1 MTLKIAISSVA
12 RGAASWLALIITSAV
27 LMVVLT
33 LSIGLIVAGAS
44 ARGEIQEAY
53 VSMGGVALGFTVLTG
68 LISFRLVVST
78 CVRLQ
83 RQDVA
88 LWQIAGV
95 LPTAALA
102 IMIVEIFLVTIV
114 SALLGGL
121 TAMVLWPEYTHF
133 VDDSGLPHSDVL
145 TGPLPLVA
153 MVIGIATTAGV
164 SLLSGVRSAKKV
176 VREDLVSASQ
186 SGIPPSTTVGAKITT
201 AIAAIVLVAGTV
213 TLYLVIGHADRIS
226 DPEQLNEVLTS
237 YPGMGLL
244 NCLLFAVVSRPL
256 VRALT
261 AVLRG
266 IPLGTPG
273 FLATREASARPAL
286 TRALVVPI
294 TLAAAAVGVMSSWIH
309 ELTWVMDTLAPESG
323 SVSAPP
329 RQLFLLLGGPVVVV
343 CVRSCHHLRH
353 GLPPSARQCPAD
365 GVGSRHPRRYSQGHR

>member
-1 MTLKIAISSVA
+1 M
-12 RGAASWLALIITSAV
+12 
-27 LMVVLT
+27 
-33 LSIGLIVAGAS
+33 
-44 ARGEIQEAY
+44 
-53 VSMGGVALGFTVLTG
+53 
-68 LISFRLVVST
+68 
-78 CVRLQ
+78 
-83 RQDVA
+83 
-88 LWQIAGV
+88 
-95 LPTAALA
+95 
-102 IMIVEIFLVTIV
+102 
-114 SALLGGL
+114 
-121 TAMVLWPEYTHF
+121 
-133 VDDSGLPHSDVL
+133 
-145 TGPLPLVA
+145 
-153 MVIGIATTAGV
+153 
-164 SLLSGVRSAKKV
+164 
-176 VREDLVSASQ
+176 
-186 SGIPPSTTVGAKITT
+186 
-201 AIAAIVLVAGTV
+201 

>member
-1 MTLKIAISSVA
+1 MTLKIAINSVA

-164 SLLSGVRSAKKV
+164 SLLDQPRRSSAKTS
-176 VREDLVSASQ
+176 LV
-186 SGIPPSTTVGAKITT
+186 PPSRGFLPA
-201 AIAAIVLVAGTV
+201 
-213 TLYLVIGHADRIS
+213 
-226 DPEQLNEVLTS
+226 
-237 YPGMGLL
+237 
-244 NCLLFAVVSRPL
+244 RPL
-256 VRALT
+256 
-261 AVLRG
+261 
-266 IPLGTPG
+266 
-273 FLATREASARPAL
+273 
-286 TRALVVPI
+286 
-294 TLAAAAVGVMSSWIH
+294 
-309 ELTWVMDTLAPESG
+309 APKS
-323 SVSAPP
+323 
-329 RQLFLLLGGPVVVV
+329 LLLLQP
-343 CVRSCHHLRH
+343 SCWWLER
-353 GLPPSARQCPAD
+353 
-365 GVGSRHPRRYSQGHR
+365 

>member
-1 MTLKIAISSVA
+1 
-12 RGAASWLALIITSAV
+12 
-27 LMVVLT
+27 MVVLT